1 MEPGD
6 FAFGAA
12 TKGLLTGSR
21 GVALT
26 EIAILKMEGK
36 KMAVETVLA
45 ESKSRSRR
53 ERGTGGIFKPKY
65 RDRHSREMRESRS
78 FWIQYRVNGQAVRE
92 NTRSDKIS
100 VAKQL
105 LQRRI
110 GEVNSGQWSG
120 PKAEKTTVVEIMQA
134 LFRDY
139 RINEAKS
146 LTDSECRWRKHLEPA
161 FGRMRAI
168 EVTSDAL
175 DGYIDARKAEGAEN
189 GTINREL
196 ALLRRAFYIA
206 YRSRPRKVFEVPNF
220 RMLKEND
227 PRPGFVS
234 YEEYSQLCRACR
246 EPWLR
251 SLIAAAYSF
260 GFRVN
265 ELLSLRIRQIDLLAR
280 TIRLE
285 PGATKNGKA
294 REIKM
299 TDEVYRLFCACVF
312 GKSAE
317 DFVFTRHGNSIHDFR
332 WTWWRLCVR
341 AGLGQLSCPRCSK
354 LATKETERRCSDCS
368 VMLRYSGTIFHD
380 LRRSA
385 VRNMVR
391 SGIPRSVAMRISG
404 HETESIFERYNIGS
418 DEDLAEAARR
428 IEEHQTAALN
438 SHQASTKQSQSEQ
451 ILAN

>member
-1 MEPGD
+1 M
-6 FAFGAA
+6 
-12 TKGLLTGSR
+12 T
-21 GVALT
+21 
-26 EIAILKMEGK
+26 
-36 KMAVETVLA
+36 VETILA
-45 ESKSRSRR
+45 ETKPSRARR

-120 PKAEKTTVVEIMQA
+120 PKAEKTTIVEIMDA

-146 LTDSECRWRKHLEPA
+146 LADSECRWRKHLEPA

-175 DGYIDARKAEGAEN
+175 DAYIDARKAEGAEN

-227 PRPGFVS
+227 PRPGFVN
-234 YEEYSQLCRACR
+234 YEEYAQLCRACR

-265 ELLSLRIRQIDLLAR
+265 ELLSLRIRQVDLLAR

-285 PGATKNGKA
+285 PGTTKNGKA

-299 TDEVYRLFCACVF
+299 TGEVYKLFCACVF
-312 GKSAE
+312 GKNGE
-317 DFVFTRHGNSIHDFR
+317 DFVFTRRGNPIRDFR

-354 LATKETERRCSDCS
+354 LATEETERRCPDCRI
-368 VMLRYSGTIFHD
+368 MLRYSGTIFHD

-418 DEDLAEAARR
+418 DEDLAEAAQR
-428 IEEHQTAALN
+428 IEDHQTEALN
-438 SHQASTKQSQSEQ
+438 SHQASTKQSQPEQ